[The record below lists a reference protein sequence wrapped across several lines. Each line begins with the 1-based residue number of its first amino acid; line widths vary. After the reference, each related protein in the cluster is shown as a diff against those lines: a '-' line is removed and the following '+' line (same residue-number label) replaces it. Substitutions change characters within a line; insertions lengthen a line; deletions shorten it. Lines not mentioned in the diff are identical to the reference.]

1 MKDLY
6 RKVIMAKYTPM
17 KSEGVFPADLFTL
30 VKIILNPNPRL
41 RPSCNTLLNQ
51 DIIQKGLAMSGLVNP
66 QCNFEDQLSVVSQ
79 DPNQLSQFNQQSL
92 LNTIKLTPKL
102 HLLNKRLPKSCYED
116 KSTLQKTGA
125 NILTPR
131 VHTNKL

>member
-6 RKVIMAKYTPM
+6 RKVITAKYTPM

-51 DIIQKGLAMSGLVNP
+51 DIIQKGIAMSGLVNP
-66 QCNFEDQLSVVSQ
+66 
-79 DPNQLSQFNQQSL
+79 
-92 LNTIKLTPKL
+92 
-102 HLLNKRLPKSCYED
+102 
-116 KSTLQKTGA
+116 
-125 NILTPR
+125 
-131 VHTNKL
+131 